1 MSIPTILTTLQ
12 GEINSVLKETYASS
26 GPGKITCAVND
37 KIVKLVNGSGLLQAA
52 QSISDD
58 ELEVVAKLFEKNI
71 QNMNAFISSGAISCQ
86 KGGRK
91 KRTKK
96 GGSSDGFGIFLDGT
110 TSGGSRGGM
119 PGRRSTR
126 GRSRRSAPEEEEEE
140 EVEEEEISVT
150 TEDTGRSSR
159 SRRRAPESAPADL
172 GVEDAGVNFETPQSP
187 NYSATTPPP
196 PTSRRAGP
204 TPIPVARAS
213 DRVIANPMPT
223 NVNIGQD
230 MIADLDGY
238 QMLALFYIALIN
250 GVLTGTGAYAAAID
264 TVAGAAGSAIGLPEL
279 ISVCGIA
286 EREVR
291 TQGSRYLRTGV
302 ECLEAQQ
309 RWEQLLITMGVM
321 VFVIVAVLSARGT
334 RRIDA
339 TARVRGPT
347 AMIYEMSMASVTT
360 LADYMRGVPKGAPL
374 PDPETQSTAAR
385 ILANPLNGLAS
396 LASRTWES
404 ASSIFRTP
412 PTAPTA
418 IATPAPLALE
428 DMPSPP
434 PPSRQASA
442 SARASSGNTLGV
454 PGAAVTSRDME
465 DIRALRLAALQG
477 QTQTPRER
485 SGSISDLSD
494 DEGEITGG
502 RKKRKTRRRKAK
514 KAKKS
519 KKGRKTRRKAPKKT
533 RKAKNGKK
541 RVNKKARKTKRRR

>member
-12 GEINSVLKETYASS
+12 GEINSVLQETYSS
-26 GPGKITCAVND
+26 GPGKITCQVND
-37 KIVKLVNGSGLLQAA
+37 KIVKLVNESGLLQAA

-58 ELEVVAKLFEKNI
+58 DLKVVADLFEKNI
-71 QNMNAFISSGAISCQ
+71 KNMNAFISSGAISCQ

-172 GVEDAGVNFETPQSP
+172 GMEDAGINFETPQSP
-187 NYSATTPPP
+187 NYSPTTPPP
-196 PTSRRAGP
+196 QTSRRAGP

-213 DRVIANPMPT
+213 DRVIANTMPT
-223 NVNIGQD
+223 SVNVGQD

-264 TVAGAAGSAIGLPEL
+264 TVAGAAGSAIGLPDL
-279 ISVCGIA
+279 NSVCGIA

-291 TQGSRYLRTGV
+291 TQGSRYLRTGI
-302 ECLEAQQ
+302 ECMEAQQ
-309 RWEQLLITMGVM
+309 RWEQLLITLGVM
-321 VFVIVAVLSARGT
+321 VFVIIAVLSARGT

-339 TARVRGPT
+339 TARTRGPT
-347 AMIYEMSMASVTT
+347 AMMYEMSMASVTS
-360 LADYMRGVPKGAPL
+360 LADYMRGVPKGAAL

-385 ILANPLNGLAS
+385 ILANPINGLAN
-396 LASRTWES
+396 LAGRTWQA
-404 ASSIFRTP
+404 ASGIFRTP
-412 PTAPTA
+412 PTA
-418 IATPAPLALE
+418 IASPAPLALE
-428 DMPSPP
+428 DIPSPP
-434 PPSRQASA
+434 PPSRQASTVA
-442 SARASSGNTLGV
+442 PSGNTLGV

-465 DIRALRLAALQG
+465 DIRQLRLAALQG
-477 QTQTPRER
+477 QGTRAR

-494 DEGEITGG
+494 GESDDEGQIGQG
-502 RKKRKTRRRKAK
+502 RRKKRKTRRRKAN

-533 RKAKNGKK
+533 RKAKKGKK